1 MSKSYLDLKSAAL
14 YRCNQKYYDKVLS
27 GFGLSYSGLIF
38 LISIYEDEGLMLNK
52 LAQDGSFDKG
62 SITKAINKL
71 EENGFVVIQDSKK
84 DKRAKELYTTQ
95 KTRDLMPKLYQIRQE
110 YLNYLSEDLNEEEV
124 ETLNSLMD
132 KVLLKAREYSKTNID
147 IQNIQISNFIPL
159 SFIHY
164 DNLSTAVIQTGGCN
178 FRCRHCENKNLVFL
192 SSSSEK
198 INVSDVLN
206 YLNKRQNMLQV
217 VVVEGG
223 EPLLHDGIVSLL
235 QELRELDLNIKLCTN
250 GSQFERLK
258 QIVDLRLAD
267 EIEVKIMGSKSYYAK
282 YIGLESFDTSNI
294 DKTINLLINGN
305 IKYCFTLTLTDEE
318 IDYEELGRWLK
329 DVKCLKLRRYNKSD
343 ECIDKS
349 IEATPKEK
357 LSEIIEILN
366 KYVKEIKLEGYDV

>member
-206 YLNKRQNMLQV
+206 YLNKRQNMLQG

-223 EPLLHDGIVSLL
+223 EPLLHDGIVSLF

>member
-206 YLNKRQNMLQV
+206 YLNKRQNMLQG

-235 QELRELDLNIKLCTN
+235 QELRDLDLNIKLCTN

-267 EIEVKIMGSKSYYAK
+267 EIEVKIMGSKYYYAK

>member
-62 SITKAINKL
+62 SISKAINKL

-206 YLNKRQNMLQV
+206 YLNKRQNMLPG

>member
-206 YLNKRQNMLQV
+206 YLNKRQNMLQG

>member
-206 YLNKRQNMLQV
+206 YLNKRQNMLQG

-267 EIEVKIMGSKSYYAK
+267 EIEVKIMGSKYYYAK

>member
-62 SITKAINKL
+62 SITKAIYKL
-71 EENGFVVIQDSKK
+71 EENGFVLIQDSKK

-110 YLNYLSEDLNEEEV
+110 YLNYLSEDLSEEEI
-124 ETLNSLMD
+124 EILDFLMD

-159 SFIHY
+159 SFKHY

-178 FRCRHCENKNLVFL
+178 FRCRHCENKSLVFL

-198 INVSDVLN
+198 IRVSDVLN
-206 YLNKRQNMLQV
+206 YLNKRQNMLQG

-223 EPLLHDGIVSLL
+223 EPLLHDGIISLL

-258 QIVDLRLAD
+258 QIVDLRLVD

-294 DKTINLLINGN
+294 DKTINLLMKSN
-305 IKYCFTLTLTDEE
+305 IKHCFALTLTDEE
-318 IDYEELGRWLK
+318 IDYEELGIWLK
-329 DVKCLKLRRYNKSD
+329 DVDCLKLRRYNKSD
-343 ECIDKS
+343 ECIDTS
-349 IEATPKEK
+349 IESTPKEK
-357 LSEIIEILN
+357 VSEIIEILN
-366 KYVKEIKLEGYDV
+366 KYIKEIKLEGYDV